1 MRVFVATL
9 VAATMLLPAACAGGE
24 ERTAPSAPAPA
35 AVGAELQTAQPQYP
49 RGTAPKIDMV
59 LRNDGGQPCKL
70 PSTATGAVE
79 VTSVT
84 RDGQA
89 VIGKGGTDYYY
100 NGLSAVVADNLKS
113 VPPGQS
119 LTVPLDIETNPNSP
133 PTLVVSLQTQSDEG
147 RTTSWPLDQ
156 PGRYRITARPAQVAG
171 ITDMCAVPR
180 TSSTVEFG
188 VQS

>member
-1 MRVFVATL
+1 MRLLVVTLIAATL
-9 VAATMLLPAACAGGE
+9 LLPACAGGE
-24 ERTAPSAPAPA
+24 ERTVPSAPAPA
-35 AVGAELQTAQPQYP
+35 AVGVELQTAQPQYP
-49 RGTAPKIDMV
+49 RGTAPEIDMV

-79 VTSVT
+79 VMS
-84 RDGQA
+84 
-89 VIGKGGTDYYY
+89 
-100 NGLSAVVADNLKS
+100 
-113 VPPGQS
+113 
-119 LTVPLDIETNPNSP
+119 VPLDIETNPNSP
-133 PTLVVSLQTQSDEG
+133 PTLVVSLQTPSDEG

-171 ITDMCAVPR
+171 ITDMCAVPS

>member
-1 MRVFVATL
+1 MRTLIVTL
-9 VAATMLLPAACAGGE
+9 VAATMLLAACAGGE
-24 ERTAPSAPAPA
+24 EKPAPGAPAPA
-35 AVGAELQTAQPQYP
+35 AVGVELHTAQPQYP

-79 VTSVT
+79 VMSVT

-89 VIGKGGTDYYY
+89 VIGTGGTDYYY
-100 NGLSAVVADNLKS
+100 NGLSAVVADSLQV

-133 PTLVVSLQTQSDEG
+133 PTLVVSLQTPSDEG

-156 PGRYRITARPAQVAG
+156 PGQYRITARPALVAG
-171 ITDMCAVPR
+171 VTDMCAVPS
-180 TSSTVEFG
+180 TSSTVEFE

>member
-1 MRVFVATL
+1 MRSLIVTL
-9 VAATMLLPAACAGGE
+9 VAATMLLAACTGGE
-24 ERTAPSAPAPA
+24 EKPAPGAPAPA
-35 AVGAELQTAQPQYP
+35 AVGVELHTAQPQYP

-79 VTSVT
+79 VMS
-84 RDGQA
+84 
-89 VIGKGGTDYYY
+89 
-100 NGLSAVVADNLKS
+100 
-113 VPPGQS
+113 
-119 LTVPLDIETNPNSP
+119 VPLDIETNPNSP
-133 PTLVVSLQTQSDEG
+133 PTLVVSLQTPSDEG

-171 ITDMCAVPR
+171 ITDMCAVPS